1 MHLRLAHAAQILS
14 GIVALSKIVLW
25 TASDLEISI
34 SRLTTDLTLRKIAS
48 VSRDSLLTRSLSLAC
63 SRTDLVGYHLLTVFS
78 CQVSD

>member
-34 SRLTTDLTLRKIAS
+34 SRLTTDLTLREIAS
-48 VSRDSLLTRSLSLAC
+48 VS
-63 SRTDLVGYHLLTVFS
+63 
-78 CQVSD
+78 